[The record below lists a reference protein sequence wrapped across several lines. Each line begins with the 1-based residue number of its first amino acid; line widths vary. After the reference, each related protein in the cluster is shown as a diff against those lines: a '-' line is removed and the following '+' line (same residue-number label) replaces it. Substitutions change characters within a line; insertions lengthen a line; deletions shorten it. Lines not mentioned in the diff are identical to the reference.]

1 MAMLLIEGV
10 MSREESSA
18 VVLILVELQE
28 KYTQMEKKNAMMA
41 FQNQRYSNHY
51 RALYLCVCVCTSR
64 SEWNLL

>member
-28 KYTQMEKKNAMMA
+28 KYTQMEKKNCNDGIPKSKI
-41 FQNQRYSNHY
+41 F
-51 RALYLCVCVCTSR
+51 
-64 SEWNLL
+64 

>member
-41 FQNQRYSNHY
+41 FQKSKIF
-51 RALYLCVCVCTSR
+51 
-64 SEWNLL
+64 